1 MSDFR
6 EQIRQELLASYKHR
20 SGGAAACALCGS
32 KSRPLAFHMLES
44 SFNEGSA
51 LPNEFVPMSASMGRV
66 RGSFP
71 ICDSCAPP
79 CKKCR
84 LPIPAERVMEL
95 GHRLNATNGNGVCQD
110 IQIVL
115 LVGAVFKRLFGL
127 GRFAN
132 KSSA

>member
-1 MSDFR
+1 
-6 EQIRQELLASYKHR
+6 
-20 SGGAAACALCGS
+20 
-32 KSRPLAFHMLES
+32 
-44 SFNEGSA
+44 
-51 LPNEFVPMSASMGRV
+51 
-66 RGSFP
+66 
-71 ICDSCAPP
+71 
-79 CKKCR
+79 
-84 LPIPAERVMEL
+84 MEL